1 MTEAT
6 HPATVPQWTLGD
18 RMRKARETAGLKQ
31 TDMAED
37 LGIGRSSI
45 INYESDKA
53 QPPRSVLIA
62 WALRCGVDYEWLSG
76 EPIFSRAGGI
86 RKARSLT
93 QETRAILYTLAA

>member
-45 INYESDKA
+45 INYESGRA
-53 QPPRSVLIA
+53 QPPRPVLVA
-62 WALRCGVDYEWLSG
+62 WALRCAVPYEWLTG
-76 EPIFSRAGGI
+76 EPVFKRRGGRFALIYTFARKPFPSR
-86 RKARSLT
+86 
-93 QETRAILYTLAA
+93 LAA